1 MGSIFKYEKKK
12 EKKEE
17 SFREHSLRHN
27 YVFLCFK
34 MYIIHNDEID
44 DCYSYTP
51 SLSPARSL
59 VRFLSILINFTV
71 V

>member
-1 MGSIFKYEKKK
+1 
-12 EKKEE
+12 
-17 SFREHSLRHN
+17 
-27 YVFLCFK
+27 

>member
-1 MGSIFKYEKKK
+1 
-12 EKKEE
+12 
-17 SFREHSLRHN
+17 
-27 YVFLCFK
+27 
-34 MYIIHNDEID
+34 MYIIHNDESD